1 MELTQ
6 ASTQW
11 ATRPADE
18 RFTSLPEMLSHYQ
31 HLRQVSRETVVP
43 SRQLEFSPVADDP
56 KQLLCYGPNGHGYAP
71 THLAFAQAAKFAEAP
86 ANYLRTLPA
95 AKAADLLNYGFQVK
109 RRPSEVGVL
118 IMKNGSSILR
128 ALTGPN
134 YGRVWN
140 DDVIN
145 AVIGQFGDGVN
156 GHFRVP
162 GIFGK
167 ALTSVTKENTTLFGG
182 DQSMFVF
189 LADEERRIEV
199 PNRRNGKPGSL
210 ARGFFLWNSEVQ
222 STTFA
227 SLGVMS
233 FLFDEVCANRIV
245 WGATELAELRIRHT
259 SSAPDRWIA
268 EVAPALEAYASS
280 STASI
285 EAALSAARNR
295 QMDGKL
301 DSFLNSRFG
310 KKESEKIKIAFHTDE
325 GRPIE
330 TLWDVVTGVTALAR
344 AIPHQDARI
353 ELERKAGDILFAA
366 A

>member
-1 MELTQ
+1 MELRQ
-6 ASTQW
+6 ASNQW
-11 ATRPADE
+11 ASRPADE
-18 RFTSLPEMLSHYQ
+18 RFTSLPDMLDYYQ
-31 HLRQVSRETVVP
+31 YLRNVSRETVVS
-43 SRQLEFSPVADDP
+43 SRHLQFSSIADHP
-56 KQLLCYGPNGHGYAP
+56 QGLLCHGPDGHGYQP
-71 THLAFAQAAKFAEAP
+71 THLAFGQAAKFAEAP

-95 AKAADLLNYGFQVK
+95 AKAADLLNHGFQVK
-109 RRPSEVGVL
+109 RRPSEVGAL
-118 IMKNGSSILR
+118 LMENGSSILR

-140 DDVIN
+140 DDVVN
-145 AVIGQFGDGVN
+145 AVISQFGDGVN

-162 GIFGK
+162 GVFGK
-167 ALTSVTKENTTLFGG
+167 ALTEVTKENTTLYGG
-182 DQSMFVF
+182 DQSMFIF

-199 PNRRNGKPGSL
+199 PNRRNGQPGSL

-233 FLFDEVCANRIV
+233 FLFDEVCSNRIV

-259 SSAPDRWIA
+259 SSAPDRWVA
-268 EVAPALEAYASS
+268 EVAPALEAYAQS

-285 EAALSAARNR
+285 EHALNAARNR
-295 QMDGKL
+295 QLDGKL
-301 DSFLNSRFG
+301 DSFLNTRFG

-366 A
+366 